1 MSLAR
6 RLLLSASTSPW
17 LARQMS
23 DRKAVQRAV
32 RRFMPGE
39 QLSDAVAASE
49 RLRTDGLRTLLTLLG
64 ENVENADDAVTV
76 ADAYAAAVEAI
87 AEAGLPA
94 DLSVKPTHLGL
105 DLGLEVAEAGLRDI
119 VARAGAAGRL
129 VAIDME
135 SSDYVDRTIELYRR
149 LRADH
154 ENVGLCLQAYLYR
167 TAADFASLLPLRPM
181 IRLVKGAYREPEDV
195 AWPRKRD
202 VDAAFVARAGEL
214 LDAVHEDPATRIAFG
229 THDEAMIDAV
239 RSMAADRGIAR
250 DAFEIQMLYGIRGDL
265 QRVLASEGYVVR
277 VLVSYGSQWFP
288 WYMRRLAERP
298 ANVWF
303 VAKNLFGGRPGR
315 ADPPERPL
323 TRQATAICFD
333 HRWPANASSSGVSAM
348 WFV

>member
-1 MSLAR
+1 MNLAR
-6 RLLLSASTSPW
+6 RLLLAASTSPW
-17 LARQMS
+17 LARQMT
-23 DRKAVQRAV
+23 DRKAVRRAV

-39 QLSDAVAASE
+39 ELADAVAASE
-49 RLRTDGLRTLLTLLG
+49 RLRADGLRSLLTLLG
-64 ENVENADDAVTV
+64 ENVEDADDAVTV

-87 AEAGLPA
+87 AEAGLPS

-105 DLGLEVAEAGLRDI
+105 DLGSEVAEAGLRE
-119 VARAGAAGRL
+119 VAARAGAAGRL

-135 SSDYVDRTIELYRR
+135 SSVYVDRTIDLYRR

-167 TAADFASLLPLRPM
+167 TEADLASLLPLRPM

-195 AWPRKRD
+195 AWPRKQD

-214 LDAVHEDPATRIAFG
+214 LDALREEPATRVAFG

-250 DAFEIQMLYGIRGDL
+250 DAFEIQMLYGIGRDL
-265 QRVLASEGYVVR
+265 QRELAAEGYVVR
-277 VLVSYGSQWFP
+277 ILISYGDQWFP

-303 VAKNLFGGRPGR
+303 VVKSLFG
-315 ADPPERPL
+315 
-323 TRQATAICFD
+323 
-333 HRWPANASSSGVSAM
+333 S
-348 WFV
+348 

>member
-23 DRKAVQRAV
+23 DRRAVQRAV

-49 RLRTDGLRTLLTLLG
+49 RLRADGLHTLLTLLG
-64 ENVENADDAVTV
+64 ENVENSDEAVAV
-76 ADAYAAAVEAI
+76 ADAYADAVEAI
-87 AEAGLPA
+87 AQAGLSS

-105 DLGLEVAEAGLRDI
+105 DLGAEVAEAGLRDI

-135 SSDYVDRTIELYRR
+135 ASVYVDRTLELYRR
-149 LRADH
+149 LRSDH
-154 ENVGLCLQAYLYR
+154 ENVGLCLQAYLHR
-167 TAADFASLLPLRPM
+167 TEEDLRSLLPLKPM

-195 AWPRKRD
+195 AWPRKQD

-214 LDAVHEDPATRIAFG
+214 LDAAHYDPATRVAFG
-229 THDEAMIDAV
+229 THDEAMIDSV
-239 RSMAADRGIAR
+239 RSMAAERGMER
-250 DAFEIQMLYGIRGDL
+250 DAFEFQMLYGIRRDL
-265 QRVLASEGYVVR
+265 QQNLASEGYAVR
-277 VLVSYGSQWFP
+277 VLISYGSQWFP

-303 VAKNLFGGRPGR
+303 VVKSLF
-315 ADPPERPL
+315 
-323 TRQATAICFD
+323 
-333 HRWPANASSSGVSAM
+333 SG
-348 WFV
+348 

>member
-6 RLLLSASTSPW
+6 RLLLRASTSPW

-23 DRKAVQRAV
+23 DRRTVRRAV
-32 RRFMPGE
+32 RRFLPGE
-39 QLSDAVAASE
+39 ELGDAVAAGE
-49 RLRTDGLRTLLTLLG
+49 RLRAEGLRTLLTLLG
-64 ENVENADDAVTV
+64 ENVEDAEDAVAV

-87 AEAGLPA
+87 AAAGLSS

-105 DLGLEVAEAGLRDI
+105 DLGDEVAEAGLRDV

-135 SSDYVDRTIELYRR
+135 ASIYVDRTIALYRR

-154 ENVGLCLQAYLYR
+154 QNVGLCLQAYLYR
-167 TAADFASLLPLRPM
+167 TEADLASLLPLDPM

-214 LDAVHEDPATRIAFG
+214 LDALRGDAATRVAFG
-229 THDEAMIDAV
+229 THDETMIDLI
-239 RSMAADRGIAR
+239 RSMAAERGIER

-265 QRVLASEGYVVR
+265 QRTLAAEGYVVR
-277 VLVSYGSQWFP
+277 VLISYGSQWFP

-303 VAKNLFGGRPGR
+303 VAKSLFRG
-315 ADPPERPL
+315 
-323 TRQATAICFD
+323 
-333 HRWPANASSSGVSAM
+333 
-348 WFV
+348 

>member
-1 MSLAR
+1 LSITR
-6 RLLLSASTSPW
+6 RLLLRASTSPW

-23 DRKAVQRAV
+23 DRRAIRRAV
-32 RRFMPGE
+32 RRFLPGE
-39 QLSDAVAASE
+39 ELDDAVAAGE
-49 RLRTDGLRTLLTLLG
+49 RLRAEGLRTLLTLLG
-64 ENVENADDAVTV
+64 ENVEDADDAVAV

-87 AEAGLPA
+87 AAAGLPS

-105 DLGLEVAEAGLRDI
+105 DLGDEVAEAGLRDV

-135 SSDYVDRTIELYRR
+135 SSVYVDRTLELYRR

-154 ENVGLCLQAYLYR
+154 QNVGLCLQAYLYR
-167 TAADFASLLPLRPM
+167 TEADLASLLPLDPT

-214 LDAVHEDPATRIAFG
+214 LDALRGDTATRVAFG
-229 THDEAMIDAV
+229 THDETMIDSI
-239 RSMAADRGIAR
+239 RSMASERGIER

-265 QRVLASEGYVVR
+265 QRTLASEGYVVR

-303 VAKNLFGGRPGR
+303 VAKSLFGG
-315 ADPPERPL
+315 
-323 TRQATAICFD
+323 
-333 HRWPANASSSGVSAM
+333 
-348 WFV
+348 

>member
-23 DRKAVQRAV
+23 DRRAVQRAV

-39 QLSDAVAASE
+39 KLSDAVTASE
-49 RLRTDGLRTLLTLLG
+49 RLRADGLHTLLTLLG
-64 ENVENADDAVTV
+64 ENVENSEEAVAV
-76 ADAYAAAVEAI
+76 ADAYADAVEAI
-87 AEAGLPA
+87 AQAGLSS

-105 DLGLEVAEAGLRDI
+105 DLGAEVAEAGLRDI

-135 SSDYVDRTIELYRR
+135 ASVYVDRTLELYRR
-149 LRADH
+149 LRSDH
-154 ENVGLCLQAYLYR
+154 ENVGLCLQAYLHR
-167 TAADFASLLPLRPM
+167 TEEDLRSLLPLKPM

-195 AWPRKRD
+195 AWPRKQD

-214 LDAVHEDPATRIAFG
+214 LDAVQDDPATRVAFG
-229 THDEAMIDAV
+229 THDEAMIDSV
-239 RSMAADRGIAR
+239 RSMAAERGMER
-250 DAFEIQMLYGIRGDL
+250 DAFEFQMLYGIRRDL
-265 QRVLASEGYVVR
+265 QQNLASEGYAVR
-277 VLVSYGSQWFP
+277 VLISYGSQWFP

-303 VAKNLFGGRPGR
+303 VVKSLF
-315 ADPPERPL
+315 
-323 TRQATAICFD
+323 
-333 HRWPANASSSGVSAM
+333 SG
-348 WFV
+348 